1 MEPTIYIDVLFFVTW
16 GMDAFLLWAAGRIVG
31 FRGKNWRILLGGLLS
46 AVLYCGWLCLFRK
59 NGGLLLSLLL
69 LTAGT
74 AVAYFPKRLRNFLR
88 LFGAAL
94 LASFLMGG
102 GVNVLFTMT
111 QAQRFWGQGIV
122 LRKGYPWW
130 LLPWSVVTAYFL
142 LKWGGKWMESH
153 IQRRREFCT
162 ATVRWRGKQAEG
174 RTLIDTGNGLR
185 QRDGRGVAVLE
196 IAALLPL
203 FTAEESVRILSG
215 QMEELGLEFIPFTS
229 LGNPDGKLW
238 GIRAEELSLSF
249 GEQRIL
255 HKNIFLG
262 ISMEAFTGSYEG
274 LVPPCLLEEESG

>member
-16 GMDAFLLWAAGRIVG
+16 GMDAFLLWAAGRIAG
-31 FRGKNWRILLGGLLS
+31 FRGKRWRILLGGL
-46 AVLYCGWLCLFRK
+46 AAAALYCGWLCLFRQ

-69 LTAGT
+69 LSVGV
-74 AVAYFPKRLRNFLR
+74 AVAYGPKRMRNFLR
-88 LFGAAL
+88 LLGGTL

-111 QAQRFWGQGIV
+111 QAQRFLGQGIV

-130 LLPWSVVTAYFL
+130 LLPWSVVTAYL
-142 LKWGGKWMESH
+142 MLKWGAKWMESH

-162 ATVRWRGKQAEG
+162 ITVFWRGKQAEG

-185 QRDGRGVAVLE
+185 QQDGRGVAVLE

-215 QMEELGLEFIPFTS
+215 EMEGLEFLPFTS
-229 LGNPDGKLW
+229 LGNPDGRLW
-238 GIRAEELSLSF
+238 GIRAETLILSF
-249 GEQRIL
+249 GEKNIV

-274 LVPPCLLEEESG
+274 LVPPCLLEEESE

>member
-16 GMDAFLLWAAGRIVG
+16 GMDAFLLWTAGRIAG
-31 FRGKNWRILLGGLLS
+31 FRGKRWRILLGGF
-46 AVLYCGWLCLFRK
+46 AAAALYCGWLCLFRQ

-69 LTAGT
+69 LSVGV
-74 AVAYFPKRLRNFLR
+74 AVAYGPKRIRNFLR
-88 LFGAAL
+88 LLGGTL

-111 QAQRFWGQGIV
+111 QAQRFLGQGIV

-130 LLPWSVVTAYFL
+130 LLPWSVVTAYL
-142 LKWGGKWMESH
+142 MLKWGAKWMESH

-162 ATVRWRGKQAEG
+162 ITVFWRGKQAEG
-174 RTLIDTGNGLR
+174 RALIDTGNGLR
-185 QRDGRGVAVLE
+185 QQDGRGVAVLE

-215 QMEELGLEFIPFTS
+215 EMEGLEFLPFTS
-229 LGNPDGKLW
+229 LGNPDGRLW
-238 GIRAEELSLSF
+238 GIRAETLILSF
-249 GEQRIL
+249 GEKNIV

-274 LVPPCLLEEESG
+274 LVPPCLLEEESE

>member
-1 MEPTIYIDVLFFVTW
+1 MEATIYIDVLFFVVW
-16 GMDAFLLWAAGRIVG
+16 GMDAFLLWAAGRIAG
-31 FRGKNWRILLGGLLS
+31 FRGKNRRVLLGGLLS
-46 AVLYCGWLCLFRK
+46 AALYCGWLCLFRK

-69 LTAGT
+69 LAVGI
-74 AVAYFPKRLRNFLR
+74 AVAYSPKGLRNFLR
-88 LFGAAL
+88 LFGAAW

-111 QAQRFWGQGIV
+111 QAQRFFGQGIV
-122 LRKGYPWW
+122 LQKGYPWW
-130 LLPWSVVTAYFL
+130 LLPWSVITAYFL
-142 LKWGGKWMESH
+142 LKWGTRWLESH

-162 ATVRWRGKQAEG
+162 VTVLWRGKRAEG

-203 FTAEESVRILSG
+203 FTAEESVCILSG
-215 QMEELGLEFIPFTS
+215 QMEGLGLEFIPFTS

-238 GIRAEELSLSF
+238 GIRAEQLMLSF
-249 GEQRIL
+249 GEQSIV

>member
-16 GMDAFLLWAAGRIVG
+16 GMDAFLLWAAGRIAG
-31 FRGKNWRILLGGLLS
+31 FRGKRWCILLGGL
-46 AVLYCGWLCLFRK
+46 AAAALYCGWLCLFRQ

-69 LTAGT
+69 LSVGV
-74 AVAYFPKRLRNFLR
+74 AVAYGPKRIRNFLR
-88 LFGAAL
+88 LLGGTL

-111 QAQRFWGQGIV
+111 QAQRFLGQGIV

-130 LLPWSVVTAYFL
+130 LLPWSVVTAYLL
-142 LKWGGKWMESH
+142 LKWGAKWMESH

-162 ATVRWRGKQAEG
+162 ITVFWRGKQAEG
-174 RTLIDTGNGLR
+174 RALIDTGNGLR
-185 QRDGRGVAVLE
+185 QQDGRGVAVLE

-215 QMEELGLEFIPFTS
+215 EMEGLEFLPFTS
-229 LGNPDGKLW
+229 LGNPDGRLW
-238 GIRAEELSLSF
+238 GIRAETLILSF
-249 GEQRIL
+249 GEKNIV

-274 LVPPCLLEEESG
+274 LVPPCLLEEESE

>member
-16 GMDAFLLWAAGRIVG
+16 GMDAFLLWAAGRIAG
-31 FRGKNWRILLGGLLS
+31 FRGKHWRILLGGL
-46 AVLYCGWLCLFRK
+46 AAAALYCGWLCLFRQ

-69 LTAGT
+69 LSVGV
-74 AVAYFPKRLRNFLR
+74 AVAYGPKRMRNFLR
-88 LFGAAL
+88 LLGGTL

-111 QAQRFWGQGIV
+111 QAQRFLGQGIV

-130 LLPWSVVTAYFL
+130 LLPWSVVTAYL
-142 LKWGGKWMESH
+142 MLKWGAKWMESH

-162 ATVRWRGKQAEG
+162 ITVFWRGKQAEG
-174 RTLIDTGNGLR
+174 RALIDTGNGLR
-185 QRDGRGVAVLE
+185 QQDGRGVAVLE

-215 QMEELGLEFIPFTS
+215 EMEGLEFLPFTS
-229 LGNPDGKLW
+229 LGNPDGRLW
-238 GIRAEELSLSF
+238 GIRAETLILSF
-249 GEQRIL
+249 GEKNIV

-274 LVPPCLLEEESG
+274 LVPPCLLEEESE